1 VEEFEVDDAQRDA
14 AVAHLESEHAR
25 GAFDSAELERRIRE
39 VRAARTV
46 AQLLNATSDPTI
58 GQLSEP
64 SEARHTNRVALLAGS
79 LVAIVL
85 FFVLLSK
92 LA

>member
-14 AVAHLESEHAR
+14 AVAHLEAEHVR
-25 GAFDSAELERRIRE
+25 GAFDQPELERRTHE

-46 AQLLNATSDPTI
+46 AQLLNATSDPAI

-79 LVAIVL
+79 LVAILL